1 MKKSEIIT
9 LKNGIERALALE
21 NTSVKF
27 RYGLLRNRDYVLP
40 EFKRLQEIEEGFSAE
55 IKEFLNEKDKL
66 IQKVGERNEQGN
78 IVVYATNKEAFEKY
92 TKGLKPLE
100 AKYKKQ
106 LDEYNSKMEEYQKTV
121 LNEELEETPKVY
133 EISID
138 CVPDFIATDI
148 LYILTTYKI
157 IK

>member
-21 NTSVKF
+21 GTSVKF

-40 EFKRLQEIEEGFSAE
+40 EFKRLQEIEEGYSAG
-55 IKEFLNEKDKL
+55 IKEFSDEKDKL
-66 IQKVGERNEQGN
+66 IMKYGKTGENGGVSIDANDSEAIQK
-78 IVVYATNKEAFEKY
+78 FS
-92 TKGLKPLE
+92 KGLKPLE
-100 AKYKKQ
+100 TKYKKQ

-121 LNEELEETPKVY
+121 LGEELEEAPKVY
-133 EISID
+133 EISIES
-138 CVPDFIATDI
+138 VPDSIPTDL